1 MSEKVLQPGATISLD
16 LEKIMERTGKG
27 KIKIKA
33 KNKSRYALQA
43 LLVTLLGLTVV
54 AFATF
59 DYQNIDFAEAVQAT
73 LQNIQTVFL
82 EPELTRDTL
91 TSVLFQL
98 LVTFCLGILSTI
110 IGAFFAFFCS
120 LLCARNIASSR
131 MVNGIKS
138 FIAVVRAVPTV
149 LWVLIFAVSAGLGSV
164 AAVVGL
170 TFHSFAYLTKAYA
183 ESIEEIEPGIIEALK
198 ANGASY
204 WQIVFQAI
212 VPSTITSMVAWTFMR
227 FEINFTNAVAMGAA
241 AGAGGIGFNLFMAG
255 SFYFDLQEM
264 GMLTSVSY
272 THLQFFEVS
281 FVAAC
286 HKCQCTVDCFGF
298 TAADRRVYKANLH
311 CCQFFCACAGFC
323 RCYRAHVTYNSAG
336 FQIACQTVF
345 AKEYILND
353 GAVRQNH
360 QNDVTFFPDGFVI
373 AFFCAASNQFC
384 NGIFVQVVYIQF
396 TSGFQ

>member
-1 MSEKVLQPGATISLD
+1 MSEKVLQPGTTISLD
-16 LEKIMERTGKG
+16 LEKIIERTGKG

-43 LLVTLLGLTVV
+43 LMVTLLGLTVV

-91 TSVLFQL
+91 TSVLYQL

-264 GMLTSVSY
+264 GMLT
-272 THLQFFEVS
+272 
-281 FVAAC
+281 
-286 HKCQCTVDCFGF
+286 
-298 TAADRRVYKANLH
+298 
-311 CCQFFCACAGFC
+311 
-323 RCYRAHVTYNSAG
+323 
-336 FQIACQTVF
+336 
-345 AKEYILND
+345 YI
-353 GAVRQNH
+353 V
-360 QNDVTFFPDGFVI
+360 VI
-373 AFFCAASNQFC
+373 A
-384 NGIFVQVVYIQF
+384 VVLLEMVSTRIKAYVK
-396 TSGFQ
+396 